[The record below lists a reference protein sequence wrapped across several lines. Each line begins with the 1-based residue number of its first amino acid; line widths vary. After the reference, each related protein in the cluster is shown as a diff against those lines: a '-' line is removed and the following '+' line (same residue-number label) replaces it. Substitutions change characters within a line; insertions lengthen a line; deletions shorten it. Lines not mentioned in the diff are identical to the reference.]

1 MSPIRIGIGHNY
13 NFIVVNIFN
22 IKFISYTAANRI
34 NDCINLF
41 IFKDI
46 SKLCFSVLITLP
58 RNGNTVWKRRS
69 RPCFAEPPAESPSTR
84 YSSFFAGY
92 VIVQVLISLNVP
104 SDFSFLTTA
113 SSLALRAASRAC
125 AALIAFLTRS
135 VATSGFLLK
144 SMLNAQIQWHQL
156 KNALHLY
163 LVCPSFALQTE
174 ALLLVHVPK
183 R

>member
-58 RNGNTVWKRRS
+58 RNGNTAWKRRS

-84 YSSFFAGY
+84 YSFFAGY
-92 VIVQVLISLNVP
+92 VIVQVLISRLTYLLI
-104 SDFSFLTTA
+104 FLFLTT
-113 SSLALRAASRAC
+113 
-125 AALIAFLTRS
+125 TRFFS
-135 VATSGFLLK
+135 CFTGCFTGLCCFNCFSHKKCSYIRVF
-144 SMLNAQIQWHQL
+144 
-156 KNALHLY
+156 
-163 LVCPSFALQTE
+163 F
-174 ALLLVHVPK
+174 
-183 R
+183 

>member
-58 RNGNTVWKRRS
+58 RNGNTAWKRRS

-92 VIVQVLISLNVP
+92 VIVQVLISRLTYLLI
-104 SDFSFLTTA
+104 FLFLTTTRFF
-113 SSLALRAASRAC
+113 SCFTGASRAC

-135 VATSGFLLK
+135 VATSGFSSKKYAKCSDTMASIEERASLVP
-144 SMLNAQIQWHQL
+144 SFPF
-156 KNALHLY
+156 
-163 LVCPSFALQTE
+163 VCPSN
-174 ALLLVHVPK
+174 
-183 R
+183 

>member
-58 RNGNTVWKRRS
+58 RNGNTAWKRRS

-92 VIVQVLISLNVP
+92 VIVQVLISRLTYLLI
-104 SDFSFLTTA
+104 FLFLPLRA
-113 SSLALRAASRAC
+113 SSLALRALHGLVF
-125 AALIAFLTRS
+125 ALIAFLTRCS
-135 VATSGFLLK
+135 YIRIF
-144 SMLNAQIQWHQL
+144 
-156 KNALHLY
+156 
-163 LVCPSFALQTE
+163 F
-174 ALLLVHVPK
+174 
-183 R
+183 